1 MKVLDLNWHLRNFWE
16 VELKFNRSD
25 IEKIIKEEL
34 NRSSKELVTEILG
47 STSKIEIKELLKVHF
62 KELGKI
68 PQDITRLSVLFPVL
82 EKAGLGDVV
91 DAFIEKAE
99 SEGKDAA
106 YVILEPVRD
115 AIISIKQETG
125 SK

>member
-1 MKVLDLNWHLRNFWE
+1 M
-16 VELKFNRSD
+16 KFNRSD